1 MIQEQRGGA
10 RAFVRSLNILL
21 KFARLY
27 EFGHARTAAQFETAW
42 QELRGALDDSSGGG
56 VLLGASGTQI
66 LLDGVPLGSAAGER
80 SFAQLLISSGIASI
94 HFSPTLTQPQFARF
108 VRAFPSGKAKAS
120 SLAEQLKTAL
130 AGDTSIKVNEIRYVA
145 EDASVAG
152 IKVAAQLTQKVLG
165 AAGDKFRDFFE
176 DPNKMLQMILAAESM
191 RASGGGGGGM
201 GGPGHGSG
209 APGPGFG
216 LGSGGGSGGGTGSG
230 GSGTPGS
237 GAAGGSGL
245 WTVGGGVG
253 GGTGAGGGTG
263 TGGGG
268 GVGDGSGGGGG
279 GGGGAGGSGTG
290 GGSGGGGGG
299 GAGGSGTGGGSG
311 GGGGGAGGS
320 GTGGGS
326 GGGGG
331 GGAGGSGTGGG
342 ASGGTEGAGPGK
354 WLTASALLR
363 GGSTAGVASL
373 PGGGTGGG
381 FSVEE
386 EDVRSMLGLFAQLG
400 KSRKDS
406 EHRMDVPTFQSR
418 LSAMPVRAQYT
429 LQQALAGLAAQAPD
443 AKPDKPMLLKLAEH
457 VAIRFALDSYEKG
470 ELRVNAVKQLLDR
483 MNTEIEA
490 LRKILSTQED
500 MMAQAGL
507 SVQAYTELLDQEFW
521 EQVPEENKKEVLTSD
536 EAWCVPPRNVR
547 AFLEDMLRRGELKTV
562 NEILMKYASCV
573 GLEAP
578 EARRTTAIGLSD
590 LAELYG
596 SGDGSALM
604 ESIRRLG
611 KQLAIEREPELQ
623 TLVSAAFVRLSQE
636 AASKRCYPAMQ
647 QALSSLDSV
656 EAQRPGSTQSLRPR
670 IGAEE
675 RLPEFIEEAM
685 RSGQIADGMMDI
697 LSLMPKATILYVTNR
712 FGHCGFRED
721 CDLLTTIVR
730 NLGEDATQRLLE
742 TLQTAPANESAEAI
756 GLVSQLSPENV
767 EKILPARLSQWPRSS
782 HDRAVRQL
790 SAAPP
795 EERARLLLAVYD
807 SLDVLIRPLAIDE
820 MGMSGQSRCIPKLI
834 ELVQNDQTP
843 AFTRVKAVEGLGRLR
858 ASASSALLQHILDTR
873 QVWRW
878 VYPNELRIAAAQAL
892 LRVDQA
898 VGMEKVA
905 ASGIDRKELT
915 LEPTDP
921 DPNASVIRQRRYARL
936 KLSRNLIAATTN
948 LRENF
953 RLSIPELNLGGGI
966 GSGERHLAPGSLLS
980 LKFSLGV
987 RNIKAQAIVRGAR
1000 PQAMAFEFVDMD
1012 LAERYRLRKLL
1023 LELGG
1028 LPMVAQVTNRTRRR
1042 GRVAISKS

>member
-1 MIQEQRGGA
+1 MSPEIQGGA

-27 EFGHARTAAQFETAW
+27 EFGHTKTTAQFDTTW
-42 QELRGALDDSSGGG
+42 KELRQAVEDSGGSG
-56 VLLGASGTQI
+56 VLLGASGNQI
-66 LLDGVPLGSAAGER
+66 LLDGVPMGSSAGER
-80 SFAQLLISSGIASI
+80 SFAQLLTSSGIASI
-94 HFSPTLTQPQFARF
+94 HFSTGLSQSQFARF
-108 VRAFPSGKAKAS
+108 VRAFPSGNAKPSA
-120 SLAEQLKTAL
+120 LAEQLKTAL
-130 AGDTSIKVNEIRYVA
+130 GGDTSIKVNEIRYVA
-145 EDASVAG
+145 EDSSVAG
-152 IKVAAQLTQKVLG
+152 IKGAAQLTPKALG
-165 AAGDKFRDFFE
+165 AQGEKFREFFE
-176 DPNKMLQMILAAESM
+176 DPNKMLQMIRAAESA
-191 RASGGGGGGM
+191 R
-201 GGPGHGSG
+201 
-209 APGPGFG
+209 
-216 LGSGGGSGGGTGSG
+216 
-230 GSGTPGS
+230 
-237 GAAGGSGL
+237 
-245 WTVGGGVG
+245 
-253 GGTGAGGGTG
+253 
-263 TGGGG
+263 
-268 GVGDGSGGGGG
+268 
-279 GGGGAGGSGTG
+279 
-290 GGSGGGGGG
+290 SGGGGGG
-299 GAGGSGTGGGSG
+299 GAGGPGHGPGGPGPGFGLGGGGMGGSG
-311 GGGGGAGGS
+311 GGPRTGGGRGFGTGSGTGAGAGGS
-320 GTGGGS
+320 GSGSS

-331 GGAGGSGTGGG
+331 LWESGGGGDGTGVGGGSGAGPGPGGPGGGGPGG
-342 ASGGTEGAGPGK
+342 ASGPGAGSGGGAGTGTGTPGK

-363 GGSTAGVASL
+363 GEKGGGHGL
-373 PGGGTGGG
+373 PGAGGVGP
-381 FSVEE
+381 FAVEE
-386 EDVRSMLGLFAQLG
+386 EDVRAMLGLFAQLG
-400 KSRKDS
+400 KARKDPDS
-406 EHRMDVPTFQSR
+406 RMDVPTFQSR

-457 VAIRFALDSYEKG
+457 VAIRFALDSYERG

-483 MNTEIEA
+483 MNTEMEA
-490 LRKILSTQED
+490 LRKILSTQEQ

-507 SVQAYTELLDQEFW
+507 SVQLYTELLDQEFW

-590 LAELYG
+590 LGELYG

-604 ESIRRLG
+604 EAIKKLG
-611 KQLAIEREPELQ
+611 NQLAIEREPELQ

-647 QALSSLDSV
+647 QALSSLESV
-656 EAQRPGSTQSLRPR
+656 EVQRPGSTQSLRPR

-697 LSLMPKATILYVTNR
+697 LNLMPKATIHYVTNR
-712 FGHCGFRED
+712 FGHCGFRDD
-721 CDLLTTIVR
+721 CDLLATIIR

-756 GLVSQLSPENV
+756 GLVSQLSPEKV
-767 EKILPARLSQWPRSS
+767 EKILPARLSQWPRSA

-790 SAAPP
+790 SATPA
-795 EERARLLLAVYD
+795 EQRARLLVALYD

-820 MGMSGQSRCIPKLI
+820 MGMSGQASCIPKLI
-834 ELVQNDQTP
+834 ELLQNDETP
-843 AFTRVKAVEGLGRLR
+843 AFTRVKAVEALGRLR
-858 ASASSALLQHILDTR
+858 ASGASALFQHILDTR

-878 VYPNELRIAAAQAL
+878 VYPNELRIAAVKSL
-892 LRVDQA
+892 LRVDPA

-905 ASGIDRKELT
+905 ASGIDRKELS
-915 LEPTDP
+915 LEPSDP

-936 KLSRNLIAATTN
+936 KLSRNLIAVTTN

-980 LKFSLGV
+980 LKFSHGV
-987 RNIKAQAIVRGAR
+987 RHIKAQAMVRGAR

-1012 LAERYRLRKLL
+1012 LDERYRLRKLL

-1042 GRVAISKS
+1042 GRVAISKNY